1 MAEYIEREA
10 LENELY
16 RQLKFL
22 IAEYGEHDQYTSG
35 FDDAMDK
42 VEKFPAADV
51 VPVVHGRWGEYETF
65 PLTQSLNG
73 YPCSKCGT
81 HFSSSQIVFMN
92 YCPNC
97 GAKMDGE
104 EQDDELIL

>member
-1 MAEYIEREA
+1 MAEYIERAAVEEMLGNA
-10 LENELY
+10 
-16 RQLKFL
+16 QIIFDG
-22 IAEYGEHDQYTSG
+22 EYCGYCTEDVNLNSI
-35 FDDAMDK
+35 
-42 VEKFPAADV
+42 PAADV

-81 HFSSSQIVFMN
+81 HFSSSRIVFMN

-104 EQDDELIL
+104 ERDKK